1 MKVKKISIKYK
12 DYIDITVPETFLFTF
27 TLRNTYEVV
36 SDEKYRMKG
45 KYVYDTENTLTASD
59 ILHHNFPKEA
69 SFFFKCDTNFE
80 MCIPLEDL
88 ECECVGEY
96 NF

>member
-12 DYIDITVPETFLFTF
+12 DYIDITVPETFSLNFTN
-27 TLRNTYEVV
+27 RIVDEVV
-36 SDEKYRMKG
+36 SEKYRMKG

-69 SFFFKCDTNFE
+69 SFFFKCDKNFE

-88 ECECVGEY
+88 ECECIGVY

>member
-12 DYIDITVPETFLFTF
+12 DYIDITVPETFLLNFTI
-27 TLRNTYEVV
+27 RIVDEVV
-36 SDEKYRMKG
+36 SEKYRMKG

-69 SFFFKCDTNFE
+69 SFFFKCDKNFE

-88 ECECVGEY
+88 ECECIGEY